1 MMCMDR
7 ERQEVWLCWGVL
19 EKIFPSFCQ
28 GAVHI
33 RTCSRV
39 SGSRR
44 AIRPP
49 PTREAAAR
57 RMGTT
62 LVIPTKEAKIVFPRM
77 APNLHN
83 PLRMPNAVAL
93 QKKNTGENFEVL
105 DLTSQAALGSDLVI
119 RRGVAVSF
127 LPRYKNNVFIFANI
141 GNTE

>member
-1 MMCMDR
+1 MMYMDR
-7 ERQEVWLCWGVL
+7 ERREAWLCSSVL
-19 EKIFPSFCQ
+19 EKIFPSFSP
-28 GAVHI
+28 GVVHI

-93 QKKNTGENFEVL
+93 QKKNTGKNSEVL
-105 DLTSQAALGSDLVI
+105 DLTRQATLGSDLVI
-119 RRGVAVSF
+119 RGGVWQ
-127 LPRYKNNVFIFANI
+127 
-141 GNTE
+141 